1 MPDSN
6 IIVLS
11 RARAYYSSA
20 RARVRDRGFKN
31 DRAAADMSCCPPES
45 LPSLASNPVAGLSG
59 GKGTVGGVDC
69 YISGSGTTSAV
80 IIFSDVWGWDSGRIR
95 ELADELAA
103 EGHLVVIPKL
113 LQPALEGGTDGDGLP
128 PDFDLGARGADFGPW
143 VTAVPWSKLEPQVNA
158 LLDEING
165 RGISKIGCMGTCWG
179 AWATFQ
185 TSATGRIA
193 CGVNC
198 HPSVGL
204 EAMFGGDDIQL
215 ADTVQCPMMMLPA
228 SGDAE
233 NTKPGGEM
241 NKLFD
246 TKPFG
251 ADCVYQEF
259 PEMEHGWVPRGD
271 TSDETVARD
280 VKAAMALAKGYFA
293 KFLAG
298 DASL

>member
-1 MPDSN
+1 MT
-6 IIVLS
+6 
-11 RARAYYSSA
+11 
-20 RARVRDRGFKN
+20 
-31 DRAAADMSCCPPES
+31 CCPPES
-45 LPSLASNPVAGLSG
+45 LPSLVSNPAAGVQG
-59 GKGTVGGVDC
+59 AKGSVGGVDC
-69 YISGSGTTSAV
+69 YITGASTTSCV

-95 ELADELAA
+95 ELADEVA
-103 EGHLVVIPKL
+103 EDGHLVVIPKL

-128 PDFDLGARGADFGPW
+128 PDFDLGARMADFGPW
-143 VTAVPWSKLEPQVNA
+143 VSQNPWSKLEPQVSS
-158 LLDEING
+158 LLDEIND

-179 AWATFQ
+179 AWATFH
-185 TSATGRIA
+185 TGATGRIA

-204 EAMFGGDDIQL
+204 EGMMGGSDMAL

-228 SGDAE
+228 AGDPD

-251 ADCVYQEF
+251 AQCYYQEF
-259 PEMEHGWVPRGD
+259 AEMEHGWVPRGD
-271 TSDETVARD
+271 VSDEKVARD
-280 VKAAMALAKGYFA
+280 VKAAMVLAKDYF
-293 KFLAG
+293 KTHLLG

>member
-1 MPDSN
+1 MRGLAARCS
-6 IIVLS
+6 V
-11 RARAYYSSA
+11 ARAWNAPLLPAACRAAHRSRSLRSLRIPWPACLVARIQSAAWTATSAAPAQRAASSSSA
-20 RARVRDRGFKN
+20 
-31 DRAAADMSCCPPES
+31 
-45 LPSLASNPVAGLSG
+45 
-59 GKGTVGGVDC
+59 T
-69 YISGSGTTSAV
+69 YT
-80 IIFSDVWGWDSGRIR
+80 WGWDSGRIR

-179 AWATFQ
+179 AWTTFQ

-204 EAMFGGDDIQL
+204 DAGGD
-215 ADTVQCPMMMLPA
+215 V
-228 SGDAE
+228 
-233 NTKPGGEM
+233 
-241 NKLFD
+241 
-246 TKPFG
+246 
-251 ADCVYQEF
+251 
-259 PEMEHGWVPRGD
+259 R
-271 TSDETVARD
+271 RR
-280 VKAAMALAKGYFA
+280 
-293 KFLAG
+293 
-298 DASL
+298 